1 MNNFVAL
8 IKERTGMY
16 MEKSRFFNKN
26 FTPKVVS
33 IIFALVMWLY
43 VMGEVNPESIQE
55 WKNVRVELL
64 NIEELRQSGLT
75 IIGQTDFTVNV
86 RVKGKRTELNKLTS
100 NDMRVTADLR
110 GFKKGVNSVPLEYS
124 APTNIIIEDISPKE
138 IKVTF
143 DEIVKR
149 QKPVIVQTVGTTVE
163 GYEPATA
170 IVSPSEVI
178 VEGPET
184 LVNTVTMVVVDVNL
198 SDRVED
204 INDKFPLKAVNQEG
218 KEVIGVEVQTKL
230 VEIIMPMFKIK
241 EVPIAL
247 ELLGNPQAGFKI
259 SNSLIDPS
267 SVIIKGPGSI
277 VDQISEIKATP
288 ISVEGVVE
296 TFTQDI
302 VLELPEGI
310 TVPYLDKTPSIT
322 LTVEQILKREFTYSK
337 DEIGIENLESRHK
350 LDLREVPDNIN
361 VQIEAVE
368 SVIKDLKKEDI
379 LLYINVSGLREG
391 KYSTKLLY
399 NMPIIPDEIVITPST
414 IDFEIIFDA
423 ESNTG

>member
-143 DEIVKR
+143 
-149 QKPVIVQTVGTTVE
+149 
-163 GYEPATA
+163 
-170 IVSPSEVI
+170 
-178 VEGPET
+178 
-184 LVNTVTMVVVDVNL
+184 
-198 SDRVED
+198 
-204 INDKFPLKAVNQEG
+204 
-218 KEVIGVEVQTKL
+218 
-230 VEIIMPMFKIK
+230 
-241 EVPIAL
+241 
-247 ELLGNPQAGFKI
+247 
-259 SNSLIDPS
+259 
-267 SVIIKGPGSI
+267 
-277 VDQISEIKATP
+277 
-288 ISVEGVVE
+288 
-296 TFTQDI
+296 
-302 VLELPEGI
+302 
-310 TVPYLDKTPSIT
+310 
-322 LTVEQILKREFTYSK
+322 
-337 DEIGIENLESRHK
+337 EIGRAH
-350 LDLREVPDNIN
+350 V
-361 VQIEAVE
+361 
-368 SVIKDLKKEDI
+368 
-379 LLYINVSGLREG
+379 
-391 KYSTKLLY
+391 
-399 NMPIIPDEIVITPST
+399 
-414 IDFEIIFDA
+414 
-423 ESNTG
+423 